1 MGLRSSLA
9 KHLRQDATSHNQS
22 HLISHDARQA
32 LACLMSIVTVPN
44 SLDATSWAD
53 SVNVLATETQHE
65 QNKLSYENECH
76 MDYA

>member
-1 MGLRSSLA
+1 
-9 KHLRQDATSHNQS
+9 
-22 HLISHDARQA
+22 
-32 LACLMSIVTVPN
+32 VPN